1 MPLNESEIEQLT
13 RLLAHIYRAIDWRRI
28 RTTKSRYD
36 IWNHRVRAAAKRATL
51 AEFASKLCNFF
62 GVQSLPSEAI
72 VLIDALQPNERA
84 CLAYIDRNHI
94 HIATKSAV
102 LWKQLT
108 DSQRRLFDEDR
119 DSRNL

>member
-1 MPLNESEIEQLT
+1 MRLSETEVEKLE

-28 RTTKSRYD
+28 RTSKSRYD

-62 GVQSLPSEAI
+62 GIQSLPAQAI
-72 VLIDALQPNERA
+72 EIIDELKPRERA
-84 CLAYIDRNHI
+84 CLAYISRNHI

-102 LWKQLT
+102 QWKQLT
-108 DSQRRLFDEDR
+108 SAQLRLMEGDDANDNR
-119 DSRNL
+119 

>member
-1 MPLNESEIEQLT
+1 MPLTDHEVEQLT

-28 RTTKSRYD
+28 RTSKSRYD

-62 GVQSLPSEAI
+62 GIQSLPERAI
-72 VLIDALQPNERA
+72 ELIDALQPRERD
-84 CLAYIDRNHI
+84 CLAYISRNHI

-108 DSQRRLFDEDR
+108 QDQLRLEVDDANNS
-119 DSRNL
+119 D